1 MRITALSGVLAFGVL
16 AGLTTAA
23 HADRNKPLAASRQL
37 AALVDPA
44 KQPAPTLSR
53 GDLGLTATTH
63 LVRPAQPAGDAT
75 AAATAR
81 PQRLER
87 YLTTGDVTDVVT
99 QRGAEIE
106 QCYVDA
112 LGASRR
118 GGKLDLMFVI
128 ARDGHV
134 VSLDS
139 AAPGVPVVAAH
150 HLHECLRTAVEA
162 LQFPARR
169 NDTTAVVPYYFQR
182 TDAPN
187 AGPQLSCWNPRGC
200 KSDH

>member
-1 MRITALSGVLAFGVL
+1 LYDNASGPGPRLMTASTL
-16 AGLTTAA
+16 AG
-23 HADRNKPLAASRQL
+23 DRIVNRSG
-37 AALVDPA
+37 D
-44 KQPAPTLSR
+44 TL
-53 GDLGLTATTH
+53 
-63 LVRPAQPAGDAT
+63 
-75 AAATAR
+75 
-81 PQRLER
+81 
-87 YLTTGDVTDVVT
+87 GDVSEIIA

-106 QCYVDA
+106 HCYIDA
-112 LGASRR
+112 LGAARR
-118 GGKLDLMFVI
+118 GGRLDLMFVI

>member
-1 MRITALSGVLAFGVL
+1 MRITAHSGVLAIGVL
-16 AGLTTAA
+16 GTLVTAA
-23 HADRNKPLAASRQL
+23 HADRNKPVVATRQL

-53 GDLGLTATTH
+53 GDIGLTATTQ
-63 LVRPAQPAGDAT
+63 LVRSAQPEGTLPAAPT
-75 AAATAR
+75 APA
-81 PQRLER
+81 RLER
-87 YLTTGDVTDVVT
+87 YLTTGDVSEIIA

-106 QCYVDA
+106 HCYIDA
-112 LGASRR
+112 LGAARR
-118 GGKLDLMFVI
+118 GGRLDLMFVI

-150 HLHECLRTAVEA
+150 HLHKCLRTAVEA

>member
-1 MRITALSGVLAFGVL
+1 MRITALSGVLAIGVL
-16 AGLTTAA
+16 GGLTQAA
-23 HADRNKPLAASRQL
+23 HADRNKPLASRQL

-44 KQPAPTLSR
+44 KQPAPALTR
-53 GDLGLTATTH
+53 GDIGLTATTH
-63 LVRPAQPAGDAT
+63 LVRGAQPDGAPP
-75 AAATAR
+75 AR
-81 PQRLER
+81 LQRDLS
-87 YLTTGDVTDVVT
+87 TGDVSEVVA

-106 QCYVDA
+106 HCYVDA
-112 LGASRR
+112 LGAARR
-118 GGKLDLMFVI
+118 GGRLDLMFII

-139 AAPGVPVVAAH
+139 AAPGVPAVAAH
-150 HLHECLRTAVEA
+150 QLHKCLRTAVEA

-200 KSDH
+200 KSE

>member
-1 MRITALSGVLAFGVL
+1 MRITALSGVLAISMLG
-16 AGLTTAA
+16 GLTTAA
-23 HADRNKPLAASRQL
+23 HADRSKPVVATRQL

-44 KQPAPTLSR
+44 KNPAPALTR

-63 LVRPAQPAGDAT
+63 LVRTPQPDGADPAPPA
-75 AAATAR
+75 
-81 PQRLER
+81 RLER
-87 YLTTGDVTDVVT
+87 YLTTGDVSEIIA

-106 QCYVDA
+106 HCYVDA
-112 LGASRR
+112 LGAARR
-118 GGKLDLMFVI
+118 GGRLDLMFVI

-150 HLHECLRTAVEA
+150 HLHKCLRTAVEA

-200 KSDH
+200 KSE

>member
-1 MRITALSGVLAFGVL
+1 MRITAHPGVLAIGVL
-16 AGLTTAA
+16 GTLTTAA
-23 HADRNKPLAASRQL
+23 HADRNKPVVATRQL

-53 GDLGLTATTH
+53 GDIGLTATTQ
-63 LVRPAQPAGDAT
+63 LVRTAPPDGAASAAPAH
-75 AAATAR
+75 
-81 PQRLER
+81 LER
-87 YLTTGDVTDVVT
+87 YLTTGDVSEVVA

-106 QCYVDA
+106 HCYVDA
-112 LGASRR
+112 LGAARR
-118 GGKLDLMFVI
+118 GGRLDLMFII

-150 HLHECLRTAVEA
+150 QLHKCLRTAVEA

-182 TDAPN
+182 TEAPN

-200 KSDH
+200 KSE